1 MIGRVKAGSVESYA
15 HSRGDKPTDR
25 GAAFGTPRKGSFT
38 DCMQK
43 FEFATLLT
51 VVLVDWHGLSLP
63 RTIVHCSVG

>member
-1 MIGRVKAGSVESYA
+1 
-15 HSRGDKPTDR
+15 
-25 GAAFGTPRKGSFT
+25 
-38 DCMQK
+38 MQK